1 MLTGGRTGTARLT
14 SRKGGFMEEF
24 FNRAIDI
31 LTAAGSKLV
40 LALLIFIIGRIVI
53 KKVASLITKSKGFE
67 NLDPTVKS
75 FLSSFINILLYVIL
89 VIAIIS
95 VMGVPMAS
103 VIAVLASAGV
113 AVGLALQ
120 GSLANLAGGIML
132 LIFRPFKVGDYV
144 VAAGEEGVVQEVA
157 LFYTVL
163 KTLDNRVVTI
173 PNGSLM
179 NANVVNNTA
188 EDTRRVDLTFNVS
201 KDANIQQV
209 QDLMVDVMKKN
220 DKVLAEPDA
229 PFARISG
236 GSNEAMEFTV
246 RAWCATADYWDVYFN
261 LTQAIAEAL
270 GEAGVKAPGVRI
282 VTETCQ

>member
-1 MLTGGRTGTARLT
+1 MVSAVSRTG
-14 SRKGGFMEEF
+14 KGDFMEEF
-24 FNRAIDI
+24 ISKGVDI
-31 LTAAGSKLV
+31 LTTAGSKLV

-53 KKVASLITKSKGFE
+53 KKVASLITKSKGFT
-67 NLDPTVKS
+67 NLDPTVRS
-75 FLSSFINILLYVIL
+75 FFKNFINILLYVLLI
-89 VIAIIS
+89 IAIIS

-120 GSLANLAGGIML
+120 GALSNLAGGIML
-132 LIFRPFKVGDYV
+132 LIFRPFKVGDYI
-144 VAAGEEGVVQEVA
+144 VAAGEEGVVQEMA

-163 KTLDNRVVTI
+163 KTLDNRIVTI
-173 PNGSLM
+173 PNGALM

-188 EDTRRVDLTFNVS
+188 EDKRRVDLTFNVS
-201 KDANIQQV
+201 KDANIKEV

-220 DKVLAEPDA
+220 SKVLSDPDA

-246 RAWCATADYWDVYFN
+246 RAWCATGDYWDVYFN
-261 LTQAIAEAL
+261 LTQEIAEAL
-270 GEAGVKAPGVRI
+270 GAAGVKAPGVRI
-282 VTETCQ
+282 VTDK

>member
-1 MLTGGRTGTARLT
+1 MQEFAA
-14 SRKGGFMEEF
+14 KG
-24 FNRAIDI
+24 IDI
-31 LTAAGSKLV
+31 LTTAGSKLI
-40 LALLIFIIGRIVI
+40 LALLVFIIGRIVL
-53 KKVASLITKSKGFE
+53 KKIASLVFKTKGFE
-67 NLDPTVKS
+67 NLDPTVKA
-75 FLSSFINILLYVIL
+75 FLKNFINILLYVIL
-89 VIAIIS
+89 IVAVIS

-103 VIAVLASAGV
+103 VIAVIASAGV

-120 GSLANLAGGIML
+120 GALGNLAGGIML
-132 LIFRPFKVGDYV
+132 LIFRPFRVGDYI
-144 VAAGEEGVVQEVA
+144 VAAGEEGVVQEIA

-188 EDTRRVDLTFNVS
+188 EETRRVDLTFNVS

-220 DKVLAEPDA
+220 DKVLQEPDA
-229 PFARISG
+229 PFARLSG

-246 RAWCATADYWDVYFN
+246 RAWCATGDYWDVYFN

-270 GEAGVKAPGVRI
+270 GAAGVKAPGVRI
-282 VTETCQ
+282 VTDK